1 MNIARQNPG
10 TKKKLGAGAG
20 AADPIP
26 VLPTVNLLTLQKTTN
41 AEKKADIK
49 AIMKFMGEVDKT
61 FYRNLF
67 ANH

>member
-10 TKKKLGAGAG
+10 RKKKLGAG

-26 VLPTVNLLTLQKTTN
+26 VLPTVNLLTLQKTST